1 MAATV
6 PSPPRSVIRGGVVA
20 GLDARPW
27 LWQIGLVALTIVFGL
42 VAGVQ
47 PRLAILAALVAV
59 VGALMFANLVFAL
72 CFFTVISFI
81 DVLPQLTGGFPVTK
95 AVGLL
100 LVGSW
105 LLRRV
110 IAQRPRVAGAL
121 VLFLTWTVFSM
132 LWAERSSSAASSLV
146 RFALNFALFPIVF
159 TTLRTRRQIEAVLGS
174 FVLGALIAAAW
185 GVATGTAMAG
195 RLGGAGLNPNE
206 LGVPLAAGIVLAA
219 ALSANRAW
227 PALARLAA
235 LGAAGVCMV
244 GMFLTVSRQAA
255 LGLGVALL
263 ATPFAAGHG
272 RRLAAL
278 GLVGLALGGGVVWL
292 GLIAPASTVNR
303 ITHGDKYGGNG
314 RQDLWRVGWRMVR
327 AHPVQGVGAGNFPVS
342 SVHYLLQPGRTTEDS
357 LIVDQPKVPHN
368 IYLNVLAELGVVGIT
383 LFAAILASCLWSALA
398 AARTFARSGDVTAE
412 ILARGV
418 FLALVCYVVADF
430 FSSQLF
436 SKQLWLLLAI
446 GLALREVAVRST
458 VSPLG
463 RVFRL

>member
-110 IAQRPRVAGAL
+110 SQRTAGDDGGGLLAQRPRVAGAL

-278 GLVGLALGGGVVWL
+278 GLVGLAHRAQVDGREGV
-292 GLIAPASTVNR
+292 A
-303 ITHGDKYGGNG
+303 GDLPDSE
-314 RQDLWRVGWRMVR
+314 QDAISVQR
-327 AHPVQGVGAGNFPVS
+327 AEGDRLENEQVERAG
-342 SVHYLLQPGRTTEDS
+342 Q
-357 LIVDQPKVPHN
+357 
-368 IYLNVLAELGVVGIT
+368 
-383 LFAAILASCLWSALA
+383 
-398 AARTFARSGDVTAE
+398 
-412 ILARGV
+412 
-418 FLALVCYVVADF
+418 
-430 FSSQLF
+430 
-436 SKQLWLLLAI
+436 
-446 GLALREVAVRST
+446 
-458 VSPLG
+458 
-463 RVFRL
+463 